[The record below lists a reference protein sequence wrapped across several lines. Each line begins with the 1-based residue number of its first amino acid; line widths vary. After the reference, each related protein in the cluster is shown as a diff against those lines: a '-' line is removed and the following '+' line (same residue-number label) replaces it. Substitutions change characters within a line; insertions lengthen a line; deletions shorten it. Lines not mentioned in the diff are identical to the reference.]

1 MKKAYVVIDEANGY
15 VNEWS
20 DIAGERYIEI
30 KADENLIY
38 NLDCVKVVKGKAI
51 LDTKKQDEVEQL
63 NAETI
68 QEDQAN

>member
-1 MKKAYVVIDEANGY
+1 MKAFVVIDKATGY

-20 DIAGERYIEI
+20 DKNSERYAEIE
-30 KADENLIY
+30 ADEKLIY

-51 LDTKKQDEVEQL
+51 LDMKKQDEVEQL

-68 QEDQAN
+68 QED